1 MQMRRE
7 IFARI
12 EKSYDQTVMTGFVL
26 LHSVLIQKPK
36 TKNSRRQLGF
46 V

>member
-7 IFARI
+7 TFARI
-12 EKSYDQTVMTGFVL
+12 EKSYDQTVMDWFV
-26 LHSVLIQKPK
+26 IQRWPK
-36 TKNSRRQLGF
+36 TKTKIPRRQLGF